1 MASALLVA
9 GVAAFSEPRMGMEK
23 DVERHSST
31 LGWRLGARCAPSE
44 EVEYTFMLSH
54 TDAQIR
60 TLHETLMAVSDPDS
74 ESYGHHLTRDE
85 VARIVELPGAVSAVG
100 GWLRAAGAEPTQS
113 PTRDSLAV
121 NLTCAKAEE
130 LFGTQLYSYQ
140 HDDLPGRPII
150 RAARA
155 YSLPSSI
162 APHVSV
168 VAPLARF
175 PRVDRPRLVGDSEE
189 DAESSGWDNGCS
201 WGCSNKVTP
210 KILTQRYKLGEVPS
224 GPALGSMA
232 VAEFQGVMWAQKGLD
247 TFADS
252 CHLPPFTVDHQ
263 VGPERNLSCA
273 LIPYIGGPNCVE
285 AMLDIEVIK
294 GLGGSIPLTDF
305 YTQNYNLEKWATAL
319 NALGDG
325 AWRTCAG

>member
-1 MASALLVA
+1 MARGTRMMASALLVA

-31 LGWRLGARCAPSE
+31 LGWRLGARCASSE

-74 ESYGHHLTRDE
+74 ASYGHHLTRDE

-175 PRVDRPRLVGDSEE
+175 PRVDRPQLVGD
-189 DAESSGWDNGCS
+189 
-201 WGCSNKVTP
+201 
-210 KILTQRYKLGEVPS
+210 
-224 GPALGSMA
+224 
-232 VAEFQGVMWAQKGLD
+232 
-247 TFADS
+247 
-252 CHLPPFTVDHQ
+252 
-263 VGPERNLSCA
+263 
-273 LIPYIGGPNCVE
+273 
-285 AMLDIEVIK
+285 
-294 GLGGSIPLTDF
+294 
-305 YTQNYNLEKWATAL
+305 
-319 NALGDG
+319 
-325 AWRTCAG
+325 